1 MSPIRLQASEIEQDT
16 AAMAPASAP
25 SAGVAHAI
33 PRQYAAVTAARRLA
47 SPAAYAAAISPLE
60 WPTTDDGLMPHD
72 RRRSTSAICRTV
84 QSGWLMVVSFTR
96 DVLASFESSSCTDQ
110 PAPRPS
116 ITFDER
122 SSDVWNAGKDISSRP
137 MACHCVFCLVFS
149 LV

>member
-33 PRQYAAVTAARRLA
+33 PRQYAAVTAARRLE

-72 RRRSTSAICRTV
+72 WRRSTSAICMSV
-84 QSGWLMVVSFTR
+84 QSGWLMAVSKTQK
-96 DVLASFESSSCTDQ
+96 EKTTNENTTNTDQ
-110 PAPRPS
+110 PA
-116 ITFDER
+116 
-122 SSDVWNAGKDISSRP
+122 
-137 MACHCVFCLVFS
+137 
-149 LV
+149 